1 VEVTTMA
8 KDGSTHLSDEEREY
22 TAHLPHGSNAPEN
35 ADTASG
41 GPADPEPEDDDED
54 SE

>member
-1 VEVTTMA
+1 MA

-22 TAHLPHGSNAPEN
+22 TAHLAHGSNSPEN

-41 GPADPEPEDDDED
+41 GPADPDDDE
-54 SE
+54 